1 MMTMRMMMTSGDVDD
16 IDSDATL
23 TIDDNIEDVEGQE
36 DEDQSA
42 DVG

>member
-1 MMTMRMMMTSGDVDD
+1 QGGAVAGDVDD

-23 TIDDNIEDVEGQE
+23 TIDDIIEDVEGQE